1 MNSANKKSFN
11 AFMKCAS
18 LNGHSDET
26 RPLLRTINEDAAD
39 IKYLDEHESLSD
51 KILEQKP
58 SLNIL
63 DRNVQI
69 YPSDAVKRYSIGC
82 NSFIAETIYAP
93 TGSKIYVRYRASA
106 HLLVLY
112 EEGSR
117 RRGETSIRGLPAST
131 LRAFSKKL
139 TFVPAGFCFREWQE
153 TDTLIRITY
162 LYLDPTKLDEFTD
175 ASANHVPRLLFED
188 AVLWETAAKL
198 KSAIENNQEKS
209 NTYLEAIANVLAH
222 ELSGTRAGSDQT
234 SHANRGGLAGWQM
247 RAVANYIEEHLDQQ
261 VSLPKLARLVRL
273 SPYHFCRAFKQS
285 FNTSPHRY
293 HVQRR
298 VEQAKVLLSNQRI
311 SITEVGLSVGY
322 PYPGSF
328 SIAFRKITGQTPS
341 EFRRNFVLSADDGAV
356 SQVSPRYEA
365 ALSA

>member
-1 MNSANKKSFN
+1 MNTANGKTFN
-11 AFMKCAS
+11 AFMKCTL

-26 RPLLRTINEDAAD
+26 RPLLRTVNEDAAD
-39 IKYLDEHESLSD
+39 VEYLDDRESLSD
-51 KILEQKP
+51 KISEQNP

-63 DRNVQI
+63 DRSVQI
-69 YPSDAVKRYSIGC
+69 YRSAAVKRYSTGR

-93 TGSKIYVRYRASA
+93 AGSKIYVRYRASA

-117 RRGETSIRGLPAST
+117 RRGETSIRRLAAST

-139 TFVPAGFCFREWQE
+139 TFVPAGLCFREWQE
-153 TDTLIRITY
+153 TDTPIRITY
-162 LYLDPTKLDEFTD
+162 LYLDPAKLDEFTD
-175 ASANHVPRLLFED
+175 AIANHLPRLLFED

-198 KSAIENNQEKS
+198 KSAIENNPEKS

-247 RAVANYIEEHLDQQ
+247 RAVANYIDEHLDQQ
-261 VSLPKLARLVRL
+261 VSLPMLARLVRL

-285 FNTSPHRY
+285 FNTHRY

-298 VEQAKVLLSNQRI
+298 VEQAKVLLSNRRI

-341 EFRRNFVLSADDGAV
+341 EFRRNFVLSADDGAF
-356 SQVSPRYEA
+356 SQVSPKYEA

>member
-1 MNSANKKSFN
+1 MNTANGKTFN
-11 AFMKCAS
+11 TFMKCPL
-18 LNGHSDET
+18 LNGYPDET
-26 RPLLRTINEDAAD
+26 RPLLRTDNEDAAD
-39 IKYLDEHESLSD
+39 VEYLDDRESLSD
-51 KILEQKP
+51 KILEQNP
-58 SLNIL
+58 RLSVL
-63 DRNVQI
+63 DRSVQS

-93 TGSKIYVRYRASA
+93 AGSKIYVRYRASA

-117 RRGETSIRGLPAST
+117 RRGETSIRGLAAST

-139 TFVPAGFCFREWQE
+139 TFVPAGLCFREWQE
-153 TDTLIRITY
+153 TDTPIRITY
-162 LYLDPTKLDEFTD
+162 LFLDPVKLHEFTD
-175 ASANHVPRLLFED
+175 ASGNHVPRLLFED
-188 AVLWETAAKL
+188 AVLWETATKL
-198 KSAIENNQEKS
+198 KSAIENNQGKS

-247 RAVANYIEEHLDQQ
+247 RAVANYIDEHLDQE
-261 VSLPKLARLVRL
+261 VSLPMLARLVRL
-273 SPYHFCRAFKQS
+273 SPYHFCRAFKRS

-298 VEQAKVLLSNQRI
+298 VEQAKVLLSNRRI
-311 SITEVGLSVGY
+311 SITAVGLSVGY

-328 SIAFRKITGQTPS
+328 SIAFRKITRQTPS
-341 EFRRNFVLSADDGAV
+341 EFRRNFVLSADDEEFRRI
-356 SQVSPRYEA
+356 SRRYEA